1 MLAMAFSEY
10 LIVRHFAVRALAERG
25 VAGIPLLLPLDAIV
39 ELVVEGIKADAVTLL
54 FWAIAVYAAF
64 TIPARR
70 RLARVAGQTASTV
83 S

>member
-25 VAGIPLLLPLDAIV
+25 LPGIPLLLPDDAV
-39 ELVVEGIKADAVTLL
+39 LEQHVVRLVADAVTLL